1 MSPTSTTLTEV
12 RTVDVLIV
20 GSGSAGLA
28 AATWL
33 SVMGI
38 PSSSTSSNG
47 GVTIL
52 EKRNAP
58 LAMGQADGVQCR
70 TVEMFESFGL
80 SEELLREAYHVLEV
94 SFWDDSTGWGSNGE
108 NGEGARKGKK
118 LRRTRYSADTEKGLS
133 WQPHVILNQAR
144 INGLLLEKMRREG
157 GGVSVDYGWEVREV
171 KLVEDGEW
179 VRVVAASV
187 EDESI
192 REYKARYVLAC
203 DGAHSAVRKSI
214 GYKMV
219 GDSTDVVW
227 GVCDVYPQTDFPD
240 IRKKTTLHCDAGVLL
255 IIPREGDSLARFYI
269 EMPAGTKPKDVTM
282 EDLHDTARKIFT
294 AGGFK
299 MEFADTA
306 WWSAYSI
313 GQRLAEA
320 FSMGNRVFLTGDAC
334 HTHSPKAGQGMNVS
348 LQDGYNIGWKLGMVL
363 KGLAE
368 PSLLKTYDLER
379 GKVAADL
386 VDFDR
391 RWTKIIAG
399 RKKGPQRENGHNG
412 DSNSEQEQQ
421 SFSDA
426 FIKAGRYM
434 AGLTAKYD
442 DSELT
447 DAASSKQSLAT
458 NVIVGMR
465 FPSAHVVRF
474 CDAKPMQLA
483 RALPADGR
491 WRVVI
496 FAGDLQRQG
505 SKARLDRLAEFLDSE
520 GGPVRQYTQKG
531 ADIDSLIEPI
541 VVLSGRRHATEQEHI
556 HPYFWPTTGKWRMRD
571 LHKVFVDDRDY
582 NDIHGE
588 IYRHCGVSVEH
599 GAVVIV
605 RPDQYVSKVCSLDD
619 FGGIEASICGVF
631 LRTDSDKGLQN

>member
-1 MSPTSTTLTEV
+1 LNIKVSIEFGVSDKTAMSPASTTPSEV

-33 SVMGI
+33 SIMGI
-38 PSSSTSSNG
+38 PASTSSSDG

-58 LAMGQADGVQCR
+58 LEMGQADGVQCR

-94 SFWDDSTGWGSNGE
+94 SFWDDSSGGGNGE
-108 NGEGARKGKK
+108 EKANGKAMGRK

-144 INGLLLEKMRREG
+144 INGLLLEKMRKEG
-157 GGVSVDYGWEVREV
+157 GGVSVDYGWEVRDVE
-171 KLVEDGEW
+171 LIEDGEW

-187 EDESI
+187 EDGSV
-192 REYKARYVLAC
+192 REYRARYVLAC

-214 GYKMV
+214 GYKMI

-269 EMPAGTKPKDVTM
+269 EMPAGTKPKDVKL
-282 EDLHDTARKIFT
+282 EDLHDIARKIFAT
-294 AGGFK
+294 GGFT

-320 FSMGNRVFLTGDAC
+320 FSLGNRVFLTGDAC

-363 KGLAE
+363 KRLAD

-386 VDFDR
+386 VNFDR
-391 RWTKIIAG
+391 RWTKLIAG
-399 RKKGPQRENGHNG
+399 RKKGSHEEKDHSHTNGNAK
-412 DSNSEQEQQ
+412 EEQQ

-442 DSELT
+442 DSQLT
-447 DAASSKQSLAT
+447 DAASSKQNLAT

-491 WRVVI
+491 WRIVV

-505 SKARLDRLAEFLDSE
+505 NKARLDRLADFLNSD
-520 GGPVRQYTQKG
+520 GGPVRQCTQKG

-541 VVLSGRRHATEQEHI
+541 VVLSGRRHETEQEDI
-556 HPYFWPTTGKWRMRD
+556 HPYFWLTTGKWKMR
-571 LHKVFVDDRDY
+571 
-582 NDIHGE
+582 GE
-588 IYRHCGVSVEH
+588 
-599 GAVVIV
+599 
-605 RPDQYVSKVCSLDD
+605 
-619 FGGIEASICGVF
+619 
-631 LRTDSDKGLQN
+631 